1 NCSELRAL
9 DIAGNKIKEIDL
21 SPLVNCT
28 SLEEIYLYS
37 DHPEENDFSEIDVS
51 ALFSCIELED
61 IGISDDTEI
70 VAAKA
75 LKKKDIPLALEE
87 LVDDGRITWI

>member
-1 NCSELRAL
+1 
-9 DIAGNKIKEIDL
+9 
-21 SPLVNCT
+21 VNCT